1 MNAESIKHAIAAAL
15 PCEHLEVRGDGQHW
29 FATIVSAAFEGQR
42 ALARHRL
49 VYAALDEQLR
59 SEALHAL
66 SMQTYTP
73 AEYEKLANS

>member
-15 PCEHLEVRGDGQHW
+15 PCEFLEVRGDGQHW
-29 FATIVSAAFEGQR
+29 FAIIVSTAFEGQR

-49 VYAALDEQLR
+49 VYAAVGEHLQSD
-59 SEALHAL
+59 ALHAL

>member
-29 FATIVSAAFEGQR
+29 FAIIVSPAFEGQR
-42 ALARHRL
+42 PLARHRQ
-49 VYAALDEQLR
+49 VYAAVGEHLQSD
-59 SEALHAL
+59 ALHAL

-73 AEYEKLANS
+73 AEYGKTTNS